1 VTGGG
6 AIPTGAGTQGRFSL
20 NPHADLKGKV
30 KYDDGA
36 AADFRSTRLTEV
48 TCNFAAHSA
57 RVRGEGVNNGHSVT
71 FTVEVID
78 NGEPGSSDVFG
89 ISLSSGYTR
98 SGTLANG
105 NIQVH
110 H

>member
-6 AIPTGAGTQGRFSL
+6 SIHTGGRFSL
-20 NPHADLKGKV
+20 NPHENLKGKV

-48 TCNFAAHSA
+48 TCNHASHSA
-57 RVRGEGVNNGHSVT
+57 TVRGEGVNNGHAVT

-78 NGEPGSSDVFG
+78 NGEPGRTDVFG
-89 ISLSSGYTR
+89 ISLSDGYSR
-98 SGTLANG
+98 SGTLTNG
-105 NIQVH
+105 NLQVH
-110 H
+110 E